1 MDRTASLLAGAAA
14 IATLAACSAVSGGT
28 PAAGT
33 PAAAGD
39 FSSRCSAVA
48 ARMAN
53 AWPDPGTRIESAEF
67 RPAGTPAPAGPPG
80 MPAPRVELPAH
91 CDIVASTQHRTG
103 VDRQAYA
110 IRFHIRLPEEWNGR
124 LFFEGGGGLNGNL
137 GSALGMIG
145 FTQPPA
151 IAQGYAVVSQ
161 DSGHDN
167 TANSD
172 PARGGQAAFGF
183 DPQARANYGGASLE
197 PVTIAAKALAERF
210 YGSGPRFSYLVGCSK
225 GGQEGMMA
233 AQRYPELFD
242 GIVSGAP
249 GFSLPRA
256 AIAEVWDTQQFASIV
271 RAKGE
276 EVTLATLASS
286 FSDDD
291 LQLVGDAVLAA
302 CDADDGLK
310 DGMVGAIGRCT
321 SSKVMPELRQRICS
335 GVKQAGCLIPAQ
347 VEALQRVHDGP
358 HNSQGERLYASFPWD
373 AGWVGRDW
381 RGWKIGSPQGMPAI
395 NVLMGAPALAS
406 VFTTPPSVQ
415 PDPLAYALGYDFDHD
430 APGIYSTAAD
440 FTRSAWQ
447 DIGARSPDLS
457 GFRKGGGKM
466 IVTHGVSDPVFSVN
480 DTLAWWNE
488 LNEREGGDADRF
500 TRVFPVPGMNHCAGG
515 PATDQFDAFSAL
527 VEWVE
532 RETAP
537 DRLIATAGPASPWPG
552 RTRPLC
558 PHPMV
563 ARAKRDAASN
573 PDNVASFECVPGK
586 GSGS

>member
-1 MDRTASLLAGAAA
+1 MDRRATLLAGAAA
-14 IATLAACSAVSGGT
+14 TATLAACGAVSGGT

-39 FSSRCSAVA
+39 FSARCVAVA
-48 ARMAN
+48 AQIAS
-53 AWPDPGTRIESAEF
+53 AWPDPDTRVESAEF
-67 RPAGTPAPAGPPG
+67 RPAGTPAPGGAPG
-80 MPAPRVELPAH
+80 VPAPRVELPAH

-103 VDRQAYA
+103 VDGQAYA
-110 IRFHIRLPEEWNGR
+110 IRFHVRLPEEWNGR

-151 IAQGYAVVSQ
+151 VAQGYAVVSQ

-167 TANSD
+167 AANSD
-172 PARGGQAAFGF
+172 PTRGGPAAFGF

-197 PVTIAAKALAERF
+197 PVAVGATALAEQF
-210 YGSGPRFSYLVGCSK
+210 YGSAPRYSYFVGCSK

-242 GIVSGAP
+242 GIVAGAP

-256 AIAEVWDTQQFASIV
+256 AIAEVWDTHQFASVV
-271 RAKGE
+271 RAMGQE
-276 EVTLATLASS
+276 LNLANLAGS
-286 FSDDD
+286 FSDAD
-291 LQLVGDAVLAA
+291 LQLVGDAVIAV

-310 DGMVGAIGRCT
+310 DGIVGAFRQCT
-321 SSKVMPELRQRICS
+321 SDKVLPELRRRTCS
-335 GVKQAGCLIPAQ
+335 GAKQAGCLIPEQ
-347 VEALQRVHDGP
+347 VEALQRVHEGP
-358 HNSQGERLYASFPWD
+358 RNSGGERLYASFPWD

-395 NVLMGAPALAS
+395 NVLMGAPALAT
-406 VFTTPPSVQ
+406 VFSTPPTA
-415 PDPLAYALGYDFDHD
+415 PTDPMADALAYDFDRD
-430 APGIYSTAAD
+430 APRIHATGGAFA
-440 FTRSAWQ
+440 RSAWQ

-457 GFRKGGGKM
+457 GFRKSGGKM

-480 DTLAWWNE
+480 DTLAWWDEVNAC
-488 LNEREGGDADRF
+488 EGGGAARF
-500 TRVFPVPGMNHCAGG
+500 TRVFAVPGMNHCAGG

-527 VEWVE
+527 VNWVE
-532 RETAP
+532 GEEAP

-558 PHPMV
+558 PHPLI
-563 ARAKRDAASN
+563 ARAKPSAAAS
-573 PDNVASFECVPGK
+573 PESAVSFECVPQP
-586 GSGS
+586 